1 MIKILING
9 STSGLGRALT
19 KEFHKKNYSLIC
31 TGNKKKKMKELQKI
45 TNNKYKYFAGDITKD
60 KELKSLKLNLQKIN
74 NIDVIIHCMG
84 GGLGIKD
91 DLISKKQFL
100 KLFDTNLFSQSEI
113 NNLLIKKAIKKK
125 KPLKIIHIS
134 SIASVE
140 SVASVGYS
148 TTKAALNVYSNIL
161 SKRLISKNIDIKNI
175 ILGAFE
181 TKDNSFARLKI
192 KNFKAYKKFKNTRM
206 PLKKFN
212 TINEIF
218 PLIEFILNKNSKAIS
233 GDIILDSREI
243 NSFRN

>member
-9 STSGLGRALT
+9 STSGLGKALA

-125 KPLKIIHIS
+125 NH
-134 SIASVE
+134 
-140 SVASVGYS
+140 
-148 TTKAALNVYSNIL
+148 
-161 SKRLISKNIDIKNI
+161 
-175 ILGAFE
+175 
-181 TKDNSFARLKI
+181 
-192 KNFKAYKKFKNTRM
+192 
-206 PLKKFN
+206 
-212 TINEIF
+212 
-218 PLIEFILNKNSKAIS
+218 
-233 GDIILDSREI
+233 
-243 NSFRN
+243 